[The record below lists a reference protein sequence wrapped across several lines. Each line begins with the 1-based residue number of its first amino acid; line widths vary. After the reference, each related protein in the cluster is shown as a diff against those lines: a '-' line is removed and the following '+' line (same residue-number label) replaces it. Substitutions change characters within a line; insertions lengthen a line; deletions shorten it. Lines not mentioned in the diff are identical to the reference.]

1 MTLSEHL
8 GLGWG
13 QEALGGKKTNGATA
27 AEQVAALTFLVIG
40 KPSAGEECQLPTL
53 VLPYQAQAQ
62 EPTGWAASGPK
73 ISSSLSGP
81 EVWFNLRVLMI
92 LPHL

>member
-40 KPSAGEECQLPTL
+40 KPSAEEECQLPTL
-53 VLPYQAQAQ
+53 VLP
-62 EPTGWAASGPK
+62 
-73 ISSSLSGP
+73 
-81 EVWFNLRVLMI
+81 
-92 LPHL
+92 